1 MYEVLA
7 GLVPFAVFAFG
18 WVCGKQS
25 HQQQVKAEIRHHIYP
40 LSRKLRDLP
49 REELLGILDF
59 AVTGRKPT
67 GW

>member
-7 GLVPFAVFAFG
+7 GLIPFAAFAFG
-18 WVCGKQS
+18 LVCGKQS
-25 HQQQVKAEIRHHIYP
+25 HQQEVKAEIRRHTYP
-40 LSRKLRDLP
+40 RYRKLRDLGQ
-49 REELLGILDF
+49 EELLGILDF